1 MLFRAEAE
9 WSMGRT
15 ELAIQDTADLLSR
28 ALANANIFEREI
40 YGFAVLVNFRLA
52 AGVIDGGWADG
63 REALLRAQFRTN
75 FDIHL
80 GHSLKIMALI
90 SALRADAEISAIVGA
105 VDAIYGRSRIDVP
118 PDAGGAE
125 SFGRRQLGLDP
136 VWWTPR

>member
-80 GHSLKIMALI
+80 GHSLEIMALI
-90 SALRADAEISAIVGA
+90 SALRADADSQRDCWGSRCNLRTIAYRRTSRR
-105 VDAIYGRSRIDVP
+105 GRCGKLWSTP
-118 PDAGGAE
+118 A
-125 SFGRRQLGLDP
+125 
-136 VWWTPR
+136 WT